1 MTGSRESHRFRL
13 FENNMPITKMTQVV
27 HFTRVILE
35 IYPVTGKSNV
45 EIFYVERI
53 VFNKLSPRLDLVAH

>member
-1 MTGSRESHRFRL
+1 MA
-13 FENNMPITKMTQVV
+13 KMTQVV